1 VRRYGQE
8 SSPTCPTHS
17 YLSTLA
23 PTQECGGVGAAPPM
37 NMANCGARTQ
47 PGQHAVR
54 ETRGQPDTQCQARHT
69 GVHIHGLHVTG
80 SHADTRARNSLSQYQ
95 AVRRAEGR
103 MATVKLSANSL
114 TQLLPRL
121 SGNLCLVTGGVLGA
135 HVWVVRDQVL
145 EGYAGV
151 VRGAGVRKHAHPEAT
166 AASYTQLESVL
177 PAGAISV
184 SPSLRTHCYSWRAYT
199 VADQGHTTPAR
210 LSLRK
215 CLLMLEG
222 LQSKQVRQ
230 QGRAERGSCQRTA
243 PCCC

>member
-1 VRRYGQE
+1 
-8 SSPTCPTHS
+8 
-17 YLSTLA
+17 
-23 PTQECGGVGAAPPM
+23 M